1 MVSEIKRILFASD
14 LSAGAKQAFG
24 HALNAAVRYEASI
37 LIVHVAEKLAPGTE
51 ERVAAAFG
59 EDLYGKLKHRK
70 SQGAHDILIDKKVEA
85 VRAREE
91 MERIYRQTIAEKP
104 ERSSVVED
112 IYVVEGDVASEILSI
127 AQQKAC
133 DLIIMGMRRRRRI
146 AQAFSGGKIEK
157 VLRRSDRPVL
167 VVPYKDSSQ
176 ST

>member
-24 HALNAAVRYEASI
+24 HALNVAVCHEASI

-59 EDLYGKLKHRK
+59 EDLYDELKHRR
-70 SQGAHDILIDKKVEA
+70 SQSAHDILIDKKVEA
-85 VRAREE
+85 VKVREE
-91 MERIYRQTIAEKP
+91 LERTYREAIAEKP
-104 ERSSVVED
+104 EKSAVVEN

-133 DLIIMGMRRRRRI
+133 DLIVLGMQRRSRI
-146 AQAFSGGKIEK
+146 AQAFSSDKVEK

-167 VVPYKDSSQ
+167 VVPYKDSSR
-176 ST
+176 